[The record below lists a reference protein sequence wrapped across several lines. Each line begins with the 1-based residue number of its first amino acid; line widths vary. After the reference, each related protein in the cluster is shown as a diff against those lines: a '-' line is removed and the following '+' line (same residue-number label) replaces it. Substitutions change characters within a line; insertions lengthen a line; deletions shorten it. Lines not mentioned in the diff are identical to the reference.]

1 MSGPSMPPDK
11 AARILAQAE
20 RWAKVAAVVAAV
32 GGSAWTG
39 INLLRN
45 SVTDVTTDGELK
57 KALETHNG
65 EKSAHEGTLGAGVRA
80 LSSQAMRTSEEI
92 RACRKDAADMG
103 ARIVSLQAALE
114 EPNGAIRAAAAA
126 YYTRLYRRL
135 VARGVPPDDAINEAL
150 DTPWSGR
157 PRR

>member
-1 MSGPSMPPDK
+1 MPPDK
-11 AARILAQAE
+11 AARFLALAE
-20 RWAKVAAVVAAV
+20 RWAKVAAVIAAV

-57 KALETHNG
+57 KALSDHNA
-65 EKSAHEGTLGAGVRA
+65 EKAAHEATLGAGVRA
-80 LSSQAMRTSEEI
+80 LSSQAMKTSEEI
-92 RACRKDAADMG
+92 RQCRKDAADMG

-114 EPNGAIRAAAAA
+114 EPNNALRAAAAA
-126 YYTRLYRRL
+126 YYTRLYKRL
-135 VARGVPPDDAINEAL
+135 IARGVSPDDAINEAL
-150 DTPWSGR
+150 DTPWPGR